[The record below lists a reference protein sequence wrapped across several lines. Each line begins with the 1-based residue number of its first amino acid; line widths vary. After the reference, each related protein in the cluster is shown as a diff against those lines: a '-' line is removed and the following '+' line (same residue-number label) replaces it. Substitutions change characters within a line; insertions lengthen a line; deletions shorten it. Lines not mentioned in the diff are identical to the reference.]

1 MKKKGIFITFEGGE
15 GCGKSTAIE
24 HIARW
29 LKKNGAD
36 FIITAEPGGTK
47 AGNKI
52 RRILLSPESKGMSPK
67 TELMLYCASRSEH
80 VNRLI
85 RPALDS
91 GKIVLCDRYDDAT
104 IAYQGYAR
112 GLKLDE
118 VKKINAFACDSLK
131 PDLTILLDISPEK
144 GLKRATERND
154 RDDKWDE
161 GRFEKEKK
169 QFHEKVRKG
178 YLKIAQKEKRRIK
191 VIDASLKL
199 PEMLSAVE
207 KEITLF
213 LDKSGL
219 LLPFA

>member
-1 MKKKGIFITFEGGE
+1 MK
-15 GCGKSTAIE
+15 
-24 HIARW
+24 
-29 LKKNGAD
+29 LKK
-36 FIITAEPGGTK
+36 
-47 AGNKI
+47 
-52 RRILLSPESKGMSPK
+52 S
-67 TELMLYCASRSEH
+67 
-80 VNRLI
+80 
-85 RPALDS
+85 
-91 GKIVLCDRYDDAT
+91 
-104 IAYQGYAR
+104 
-112 GLKLDE
+112 
-118 VKKINAFACDSLK
+118 NAFACDSLK

-199 PEMLSAVE
+199 PKMLSAVE